1 MKRILC
7 SLLLASLMAAC
18 AAGENGA
25 PSIRPPQ
32 EFINYQNASGVMIGG
47 EAHGDQKMA
56 ESLFGFDIL
65 GAGILPVQL
74 VLDNRSGQ
82 GVEVVANRTYLVAR
96 GDERWKPLQ
105 NTEAL
110 ARVGWDV
117 TGKDKDK
124 DIVPGTAAGA
134 LLEHAISPLPPP
146 GKLLKKGIEGKL
158 IPSGGTASG
167 FLYFPGEA
175 VAARELRL
183 QVRFRESGQRETLVL
198 RLR

>member
-7 SLLLASLMAAC
+7 SLFTASLMAAC

-25 PSIRPPQ
+25 LPIRPPQ

-47 EAHGDQKMA
+47 EAHADQKMA

-82 GVEVVANRTYLVAR
+82 EVEVVANQTFLVAR
-96 GDERWKPLQ
+96 GDERWKLLQ
-105 NTEAL
+105 NMEAL

-117 TGKDKDK
+117 QGKDKDK
-124 DIVPGTAAGA
+124 GIVPGTAAGA

-146 GKLLKKGIEGKL
+146 GKLLTKGIEGKP
-158 IPSGGTASG
+158 IPSGGAASG